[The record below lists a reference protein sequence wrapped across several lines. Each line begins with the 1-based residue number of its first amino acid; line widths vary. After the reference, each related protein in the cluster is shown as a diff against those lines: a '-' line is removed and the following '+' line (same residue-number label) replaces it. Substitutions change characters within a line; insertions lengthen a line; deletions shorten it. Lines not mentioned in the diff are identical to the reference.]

1 MGAFGGTPQASM
13 SLSTAGNIADLNH
26 DDAVD
31 RKDML
36 MFAEMWLSEDVP
48 LAEDI
53 SRDGVVNLP
62 DFAVL
67 AENWLW
73 RE

>member
-1 MGAFGGTPQASM
+1 
-13 SLSTAGNIADLNH
+13 
-26 DDAVD
+26 
-31 RKDML
+31 ML
-36 MFAEMWLSEDVP
+36 MFADMWLSEDVL

-67 AENWLW
+67 AESWLW